1 MKRFK
6 RFGKE
11 YTRTRKDGFEM
22 KYTVLRI
29 EEDIDFG
36 CEERS
41 EDEPI
46 MAIVTL
52 LDENGEESKIRQ
64 EDQRL
69 YDLDINEGD
78 HVVMNEKNKLQ
89 KV

>member
-1 MKRFK
+1 
-6 RFGKE
+6 
-11 YTRTRKDGFEM
+11 M

-41 EDEPI
+41 EEEPI

>member
-1 MKRFK
+1 
-6 RFGKE
+6 
-11 YTRTRKDGFEM
+11 M

-46 MAIVTL
+46 MAIATL

>member
-1 MKRFK
+1 
-6 RFGKE
+6 
-11 YTRTRKDGFEM
+11 M
-22 KYTVLRI
+22 KYTDLRI

-46 MAIVTL
+46 MAIVSL

>member
-1 MKRFK
+1 
-6 RFGKE
+6 
-11 YTRTRKDGFEM
+11 M

>member
-1 MKRFK
+1 
-6 RFGKE
+6 
-11 YTRTRKDGFEM
+11 M

-78 HVVMNEKNKLQ
+78 HVVMNKKNKLQ

>member
-1 MKRFK
+1 
-6 RFGKE
+6 
-11 YTRTRKDGFEM
+11 M

-78 HVVMNEKNKLQ
+78 YVVMNEKKKLQ

>member
-1 MKRFK
+1 
-6 RFGKE
+6 
-11 YTRTRKDGFEM
+11 M

-78 HVVMNEKNKLQ
+78 HVVMNEKKKLQ

>member
-1 MKRFK
+1 
-6 RFGKE
+6 
-11 YTRTRKDGFEM
+11 M

-52 LDENGEESKIRQ
+52 LDENGEELKIQQ

>member
-1 MKRFK
+1 
-6 RFGKE
+6 
-11 YTRTRKDGFEM
+11 M

-89 KV
+89 KVWENRSVNS

>member
-1 MKRFK
+1 
-6 RFGKE
+6 
-11 YTRTRKDGFEM
+11 M

-46 MAIVTL
+46 MASVTL

>member
-1 MKRFK
+1 
-6 RFGKE
+6 
-11 YTRTRKDGFEM
+11 M
-22 KYTVLRI
+22 KYTVLKI

-78 HVVMNEKNKLQ
+78 HVVMNEKKKLQ

>member
-1 MKRFK
+1 
-6 RFGKE
+6 
-11 YTRTRKDGFEM
+11 M

-41 EDEPI
+41 EEEPI

-78 HVVMNEKNKLQ
+78 YVVMNEKKKLQ

>member
-1 MKRFK
+1 
-6 RFGKE
+6 
-11 YTRTRKDGFEM
+11 M

-41 EDEPI
+41 EDETI